1 MLFRSPK
8 VPVKVAVGLVLSE
21 KLPPAPLMIVQVPV
35 PIAGVL
41 AASVAVVT
49 PQRLVWSGPAAAV
62 VGVGVIVIPLVA
74 VTNAQ
79 PPEAAIVLV
88 TV

>member
-1 MLFRSPK
+1 MVPN
-8 VPVKVAVGLVLSE
+8 VPVKVAAGSVF
-21 KLPPAPLMIVQVPV
+21 KLNEPPAPEIIVQLPV

-62 VGVGVIVIPLVA
+62 LGLLLNVIVTSSVLA
-74 VTNAQ
+74 VQGAF
-79 PPEAAIVLV
+79 AIVHLS
-88 TV
+88 T

>member
-1 MLFRSPK
+1 MVPN
-8 VPVKVAVGLVLSE
+8 VPVNVAAGLVLSE
-21 KLPPAPLMIVQVPV
+21 KLPPAPLIIVQVPV

-62 VGVGVIVIPLVA
+62 VGLLLNVMVTSSVLA
-74 VTNAQ
+74 VQGAL
-79 PPEAAIVLV
+79 AIVHLS
-88 TV
+88 T

>member
-1 MLFRSPK
+1 MVPN
-8 VPVKVAVGLVLSE
+8 VPVKVAVGLVFRLNE
-21 KLPPAPLMIVQVPV
+21 PPAPLIIVQVPV

-62 VGVGVIVIPLVA
+62 LGLLLNVIVTSSVLA
-74 VTNAQ
+74 VQGAL
-79 PPEAAIVLV
+79 AIVHLN
-88 TV
+88 T